1 MSYHIYTTE
10 GIILKRQ
17 VFGEADILL
26 HILTKEFG
34 LIMASARSARLQAS
48 KLKGSLQEYQHISVS
63 CVTGKNGWRITNVGD
78 LGSYFFNYPEAHRRI
93 LAQISDLLMK
103 MISGEL
109 THPEVFE
116 TVDSGFEFLQNLPEK
131 NLADFEALLVLRILY
146 ELGYVAKSEEI
157 HIFIKNIS
165 DWRQELVE
173 LAGEKKTV
181 IVGLI
186 NKAIKESHL

>member
-63 CVTGKNGWRITNVGD
+63 CVKGKNGWRITNVGD

-109 THPEVFE
+109 THP
-116 TVDSGFEFLQNLPEK
+116 
-131 NLADFEALLVLRILY
+131 ADFEALLVLRILY